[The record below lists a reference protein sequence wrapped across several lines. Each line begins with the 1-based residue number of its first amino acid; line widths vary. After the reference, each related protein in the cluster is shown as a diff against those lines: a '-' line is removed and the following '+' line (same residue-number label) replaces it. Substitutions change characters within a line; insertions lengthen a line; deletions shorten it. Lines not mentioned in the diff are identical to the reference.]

1 MAHAGEAILTGVR
14 SNPTAGAVVEV
25 RDLVKVYG
33 GDRGHPGVPVVD
45 GVTFDVAA
53 GEFFGFLGPNG
64 AGKTTT
70 IKVLA
75 TLTRSTAGEARVLG
89 LDVATDAA
97 AVRARIGLA
106 MQSPAVEGLLTG
118 RQNLRL
124 NGRLRRVPERELPA
138 RVHELLVPGGH
149 WLLACWATDPATG
162 WFSHVVNGAL
172 AEWGVAPST
181 LRRLVQ
187 GRFHLLDAILLTDAE
202 PLPLAHYLL
211 KKGDGPPGEWPADP
225 PHDGS
230 FADEHGRWRFE
241 PGYPYPILE
250 RYLR

>member
-1 MAHAGEAILTGVR
+1 L
-14 SNPTAGAVVEV
+14 
-25 RDLVKVYG
+25 
-33 GDRGHPGVPVVD
+33 
-45 GVTFDVAA
+45 
-53 GEFFGFLGPNG
+53 
-64 AGKTTT
+64 
-70 IKVLA
+70 
-75 TLTRSTAGEARVLG
+75 
-89 LDVATDAA
+89 LDVGSGSGRNLPVALERGYRVHALDPSPSALA
-97 AVRARIGLA
+97 EVRARFPEVSRIASDLEGCTLA
-106 MQSPAVEGLLTG
+106 PGSVDVVQDFSVLHCAP
-118 RQNLRL
+118 
-124 NGRLRRVPERELPA
+124 PERQARHVA
-138 RVHELLVPGGH
+138 RVHDLLVPGGH

-187 GRFHLLDAILLTDAE
+187 GRFHLLDAILLADAE

-250 RYLR
+250 RYLG

>member
-1 MAHAGEAILTGVR
+1 MNASGWRFRPLGDLFDM
-14 SNPTAGAVVEV
+14 GA
-25 RDLVKVYG
+25 LMG
-33 GDRGHPGVPVVD
+33 LQLGDDDP
-45 GVTFDVAA
+45 
-53 GEFFGFLGPNG
+53 
-64 AGKTTT
+64 
-70 IKVLA
+70 
-75 TLTRSTAGEARVLG
+75 
-89 LDVATDAA
+89 ATDD
-97 AVRARIGLA
+97 L
-106 MQSPAVEGLLTG
+106 
-118 RQNLRL
+118 
-124 NGRLRRVPERELPA
+124 
-138 RVHELLVPGGH
+138 
-149 WLLACWATDPATG
+149 CWKIESEATDPATG

-187 GRFHLLDAILLTDAE
+187 GRFHLLDAILLADAE

-241 PGYPYPILE
+241 PGYPYPILA